1 MRDGDILILKG
12 DEVASLLA
20 GRESDLI
27 RIMRNA
33 YEAHAR
39 GLSSLPH
46 STFLHFSETP
56 RNRIIALPA
65 YLGAEFQ
72 VAGIK
77 WVASFPDNLERGL
90 DRGSAVVILNS
101 TSSGRPI
108 AIIEASHINAKR
120 TAASAALA
128 ARTLREGERV
138 DCIAAIGC
146 GFVNFET
153 IRFLKTAFPA
163 LSRLV
168 IFDLNPNRAI
178 RFKQKCLQSLGSV
191 EVDIVDR
198 IEKALSASPLISMA
212 TTATTPHISDLS
224 YCVTGATILHIS
236 LRDLSPEVILA
247 CDNIVDDVDHVC
259 RAQTS
264 VHLAEQLGGSRDF
277 IRCTLADITM
287 GKTPPRKDASSISI
301 FSPFGLGIL
310 DMAVSKFVY
319 HLAIESGQG
328 ITISSF
334 LPDSWL
340 GSATNVRLT
349 Q

>member
-1 MRDGDILILKG
+1 MRDDDILILTG

-20 GRESDLI
+20 SREPDLI
-27 RIMRNA
+27 QITRNA

-46 STFLHFSETP
+46 STFLNFPDNP

-65 YLGAEFQ
+65 YLAAEFQ
-72 VAGIK
+72 VAGVK
-77 WVASFPDNLERGL
+77 WVASFPDNLDRGL

-128 ARTLREGERV
+128 AQTLREGERV
-138 DCIAAIGC
+138 ECVAAIGC

-153 IRFLKTAFPA
+153 IRFLKTVFPD
-163 LSRLV
+163 LSKLT
-168 IFDLNPNRAI
+168 IFDLDPNRAI
-178 RFKQKCLQSLGSV
+178 QFKQKCLKSFGLV
-191 EVDIVDR
+191 EVTIVDR
-198 IEKALSASPLISMA
+198 IEKALSASPLISLA
-212 TTATTPHISDLS
+212 TTAAKPHISDLS
-224 YCVTGATILHIS
+224 CCVPGATILHIS

-247 CDNIVDDVDHVC
+247 CDNIVDDADHVC

-264 VHLAEQLGGSRDF
+264 VHLAEQLTGGRDF
-277 IRCTLADITM
+277 IRCSLADITM
-287 GKTPPRKDASSISI
+287 GKNTPKKDATSISI
-301 FSPFGLGIL
+301 FSPFGMGIL
-310 DMAVSKFVY
+310 DIAVSKFVS
-319 HLAIESGQG
+319 HLAMESGQG
-328 ITISSF
+328 TTISSF

-340 GSATNVRLT
+340 KDK
-349 Q
+349 